1 MLRYLLLEMFGLILT
16 APSLAHGHDKQ
27 RPHEQS
33 FDVLLTW
40 AEVQAGSARIFNESD
55 MTKNRP
61 REHNFDVLLTW
72 AEVQAG
78 SAR

>member
-1 MLRYLLLEMFGLILT
+1 
-16 APSLAHGHDKQ
+16 
-27 RPHEQS
+27 
-33 FDVLLTW
+33 LLTW